1 MYECAYIWNA
11 WLGSKSVDIGPL
23 AQSVRAVFGRQWPP
37 APLQDWCPTTS
48 PLAGLVTLSPA
59 LQRHKAYKALARAIV
74 QFNHSIA
81 YLCEWYELQKQ
92 NLAQTSR
99 KLMPKLNFP
108 EPNDFAWNLRRT
120 SHVLRSWHVPCVLS
134 LFFPRFSFSMTE
146 KAAVPI
152 RMCETTDCGNKHF
165 GNTHFRYIDTSF
177 RGACSTFF
185 QLEFLMRLG
194 CPKVRNM
201 FQVHLPFPMALLTS
215 DIDSIQYHQHS
226 CIQPGP
232 GPARVCR
239 YIYWWLKLLVSQ
251 AQLTAAVWR
260 DLGKTGGSWFSRI
273 GGPWCWW

>member
-1 MYECAYIWNA
+1 MECMTRIQIGRHWPIGAISEGCFWQTVAPRPHCRIDVPPPPHWLVWWPSALHYKAY
-11 WLGSKSVDIGPL
+11 
-23 AQSVRAVFGRQWPP
+23 
-37 APLQDWCPTTS
+37 
-48 PLAGLVTLSPA
+48 
-59 LQRHKAYKALARAIV
+59 KAYKALARAIV

-81 YLCEWYELQKQ
+81 CLCEWYELQKQ

-134 LFFPRFSFSMTE
+134 LFFPCFSFSMTE

-165 GNTHFRYIDTSF
+165 GNTHFWYIDTSF

-260 DLGKTGGSWFSRI
+260 DLGKAGGSWFSRI